1 MVERE
6 RVFAALTL
14 VQIDDGRQPR
24 RTWIKRIL
32 ARIVIDDAV
41 FQFQFHIHG
50 IWHGCDGGTICRCV
64 VLKDAILQLHGGWFT
79 ALVHAT
85 YQYTATIRHVGSTGS
100 VCMGKGIA
108 VDGDVGTRFDADQM
122 VETFVEFRTAEVSV
136 QFGAVFD
143 RVAVFIFR
151 IRVLRI
157 LRITAIHGNR
167 KYARLNVKGA

>member
-1 MVERE
+1 
-6 RVFAALTL
+6 
-14 VQIDDGRQPR
+14 
-24 RTWIKRIL
+24 
-32 ARIVIDDAV
+32 
-41 FQFQFHIHG
+41 
-50 IWHGCDGGTICRCV
+50 
-64 VLKDAILQLHGGWFT
+64 
-79 ALVHAT
+79 
-85 YQYTATIRHVGSTGS
+85 
-100 VCMGKGIA
+100 MGKGIA